1 MFKEC
6 PKCKGTMIKL
16 SLDQALDEKW
26 LCTNP
31 DCRFAEQTHHLEDYK
46 KENDK

>member
-1 MFKEC
+1 
-6 PKCKGTMIKL
+6 MIKL

-31 DCRFAEQTHHLEDYK
+31 DCQYIEQIHHLEELK
-46 KENDK
+46 KEGDK